1 MTEMPEL
8 AGIETLVFLQSVD
21 LFRHCRAEEVV
32 RLAAIAS
39 ERSFAAGERV
49 YEQGDAAD
57 ALFCVVRGAVALEGP
72 GGERRRVG
80 PLVAFGVVEVLL
92 GRMRATSAVAE
103 GDTLALVIEADDF
116 FDLLANNIEI
126 VKALFRQF
134 VQPEQALAAA
144 GGSR

>member
-1 MTEMPEL
+1 
-8 AGIETLVFLQSVD
+8 VD

-39 ERSFAAGERV
+39 QRSFAAGERV

-72 GGERRRVG
+72 DGERRRVG

>member
-1 MTEMPEL
+1 MPEL

-21 LFRHCRAEEVV
+21 LFRHCRSEEVV

-39 ERSFAAGERV
+39 ERRFAAGERI
-49 YEQGDAAD
+49 YERGDAAD
-57 ALFCVVRGAVALEGP
+57 ALFCVVRGAVGLESAE
-72 GGERRRVG
+72 GERRRVG

-103 GDTLALVIEADDF
+103 ADTLALAIEADDF

-134 VQPEQALAAA
+134 VQSDQALTS
-144 GGSR
+144 GGATR

>member
-1 MTEMPEL
+1 MAEL

-32 RLAAIAS
+32 RLAAIAG
-39 ERSFAAGERV
+39 ERHFAAGERI
-49 YEQGDAAD
+49 YERGDAAD
-57 ALFCVVRGAVALEGP
+57 ALYCVVRGAVGLEGAD
-72 GGERRRVG
+72 GERRRVG

-92 GRMRATSAVAE
+92 GRMRSTSAVAE
-103 GDTLALVIEADDF
+103 ADTLALAIEADDF

-134 VQPEQALAAA
+134 VQPEQALAAP
-144 GGSR
+144 GSPR